1 MSFPRSRSTAIW
13 AKLKI
18 ASLLPSVGTTS
29 VPGSSSTPK
38 RRAAQAAIASRSSGS
53 PTAAG

>member
-1 MSFPRSRSTAIW
+1 MSRAPSASTTAS
-13 AKLKI
+13 ANVKI
-18 ASLLPSVGTTS
+18 ASLLPSVGMIS
-29 VPGSSSTPK
+29 VSGSSLAPK